1 MGVGKEYSMANKEQK
16 YVEAKL
22 DLLKAKMSLME
33 LTPEQQ
39 RRICYEVLGVSTT
52 EQMLRALRK

>member
-1 MGVGKEYSMANKEQK
+1 MAKKEQK
-16 YVEAKL
+16 YAEAKL

-33 LTPEQQ
+33 LTPEQR
-39 RRICYEVLGVSTT
+39 RRICYEVLGVRTT

>member
-1 MGVGKEYSMANKEQK
+1 MLNKEQK
-16 YVEAKL
+16 YVEVKL

-33 LTPEQQ
+33 LNLEQQ

>member
-1 MGVGKEYSMANKEQK
+1 MTNKEQK
-16 YVEAKL
+16 YTEAKL

-33 LTPEQQ
+33 LPPEQQ
-39 RRICYEVLGVSTT
+39 RRICYEVLGVRAT

>member
-1 MGVGKEYSMANKEQK
+1 MGVGKEYSMENKEQK

-39 RRICYEVLGVSTT
+39 RWICYEVLGVSTT

>member
-1 MGVGKEYSMANKEQK
+1 MTNKEQK
-16 YVEAKL
+16 YTEAKL

-33 LTPEQQ
+33 LPPEQQ
-39 RRICYEVLGVSTT
+39 RRICYEVLGVRAA